1 MLLYIHGY
9 GGHGLGVKS
18 SQLRAYAT
26 SQNIAFLAPS
36 LSYIPDLAIATL
48 EEIIENLSGDI
59 TLVGSS
65 LGGFYSLYLAKKYN
79 LKAVLINPSIHPYQT
94 LLKTK
99 GFFPHYYDESRFEWN
114 MAHIDSLKK
123 YEVSDV
129 VEEQF
134 LLLLQKGDE
143 VLDYKRAIEKLP
155 NAALILEEGGSHSF
169 DGFERM
175 FEKIVA
181 FSQNGSTE
189 IEPCV

>member
-18 SQLRAYAT
+18 SQLREYCKARGV
-26 SQNIAFLAPS
+26 AFLAPS

-48 EEIIENLSGDI
+48 QEIIENLSGEI

-79 LKAVLINPSIHPYQT
+79 LKAVLINPSIHPYET

-99 GFFPHYYDESRFEWN
+99 GFFPHYYDGSQFEWS
-114 MAHIDSLKK
+114 MEHIESLKK
-123 YEVSDV
+123 YELSDLV
-129 VEEQF
+129 DERF

-143 VLDYKRAIEKLP
+143 VLDYTKALAKLSNAEAIV
-155 NAALILEEGGSHSF
+155 EEGGSHSF
-169 DGFERM
+169 DEFERH
-175 FEKIVA
+175 FETIVA
-181 FSQNGSTE
+181 FSKRDISAKKLN
-189 IEPCV
+189 